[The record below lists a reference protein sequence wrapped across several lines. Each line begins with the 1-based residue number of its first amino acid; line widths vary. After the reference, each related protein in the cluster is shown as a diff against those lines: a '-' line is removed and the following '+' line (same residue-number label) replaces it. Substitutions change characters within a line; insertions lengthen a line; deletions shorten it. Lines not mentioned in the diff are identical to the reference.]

1 MAIHSKVSKAKIENG
16 VRNLEAFNLNG
27 SLFGERYDS
36 RYPHNDSFRR
46 EVNGATYVI
55 KSYAQPV
62 VWFKDGEWFA
72 TERKWSVT
80 TTNHTSN
87 ARLAVYNATGTWPT
101 PVPA

>member
-16 VRNLEAFNLNG
+16 VRNLEPFNLNG
-27 SLFGERYDS
+27 TLIGERFDS
-36 RYPHNDSFRR
+36 RFPHNDSFRR

-55 KSYAQPV
+55 RSYAQPV

-87 ARLAVYNATGTWPT
+87 ARMAVYYATGAHATS
-101 PVPA
+101 VA